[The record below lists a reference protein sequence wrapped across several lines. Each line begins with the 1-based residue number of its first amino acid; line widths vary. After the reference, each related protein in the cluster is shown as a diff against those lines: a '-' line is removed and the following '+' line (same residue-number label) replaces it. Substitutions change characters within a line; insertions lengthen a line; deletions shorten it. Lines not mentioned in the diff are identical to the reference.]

1 MKVVLPTAE
10 DLEKK
15 LQQTRLQLDV
25 LKMISDELS
34 TELDLDKLLD
44 LVAVKARGLI
54 DAESMVVPIINSDRK
69 SYTYRAA
76 SGMNAGEIIAMKFPV
91 SVGMCGWVLSK
102 KQPLIFG
109 KDLPWMMDRK
119 TRWEEGMESALLVPL
134 IARGEIVGGLSGL
147 GKKGG
152 GSFTSDDMDLL
163 KIFASQVGI
172 AIDNARIFREMTDE
186 KELSETTLNSIGDA
200 VVVTDV
206 EERVLSANPV
216 ACKLLNITQQDMMGQ
231 PLKSIFQ
238 IYSLNTDKPAA
249 DPVEQVLQDG
259 KGFSIGEYQE
269 LRSSS
274 GNILPISIN
283 VSPIYH
289 DGQLE
294 GVVLVFRDVSVENA
308 LIDEVRINER
318 KYRYLIEHLGDEFFM
333 YSQSVSG
340 KLTYVSPT
348 ISNCL
353 GYSQQDFI
361 TNCSNYL
368 SDTKIDEAFQQALA
382 GKTPLPYEVEAL
394 NSSGE
399 KCKLRIS
406 KNPVIDE
413 NGDVIAIEGLVQD
426 VTKLK
431 AFEESVR
438 HSQKLEAIGRLS
450 GGIAH
455 DFNNQLGV
463 IQGYLE
469 MLRDNLP
476 ESEIYKRWID
486 TSMKSTERCIEL
498 TRSLV
503 DFSRQRLSSQSIINV
518 NECLESML
526 SILEHTLTSSIDF
539 HLQLTDAMTNVIAD
553 KGEFQDAILN
563 LVINSRDAM
572 PTGGRLDITTEVIR
586 LEAAKRCFI
595 NQLSQGR
602 YVRIQVKDAG
612 HGIEKTI
619 FERIFEP
626 FFTTKPM
633 GQGTGLGMAMVFGF
647 INRVNGGIDLDS
659 ELGEGTKIELYIPQ
673 VRKSSVLKVS
683 DSHSDDLPTGNERI
697 LLVED
702 EPALRELAATYLESL
717 GYKVTAAEDG
727 VKALD
732 VLSKSGQFDMLFSD
746 VVMPGGMDGFE
757 LAYQVRQQL
766 PDIKVL
772 MATGYASRKA
782 REDSEADHHDEM
794 LYKPYSRSILAQR
807 VRRVLDNKNDESITG

>member
-413 NGDVIAIEGLVQD
+413 NGGVIAIEGLVQD

-717 GYKVTAAEDG
+717 GYKVTAVEDG